1 MAVHNPRCTR
11 ALLYSTKEQ
20 DMPRTIDEGFR
31 DFLTK
36 LTPSGT
42 ESEAAKS
49 HRASIE
55 ARLKA
60 DFGLRRFVRIGS
72 FGNGTSISGYSDV
85 DYLASLPTDQLT
97 SDSNYSLQKVRK
109 ALDDR
114 FPTTGVRVSC
124 PAVVCPFGTSPAETT
139 EVVPADYVKESGGY
153 SVYDIADCA
162 GGWMK
167 ASPDA
172 HNDYVRTID
181 NKLGSKVKPLIRFIK
196 AWKYYRAV
204 PITSFYLE
212 LRVAKYAS
220 EESSI
225 VYDIDVKNV
234 LCQLRDCALA
244 SMQDPMGV
252 SGYIS
257 ACKTDALKQDALS
270 KLDTAATRAEK
281 ARDAASR
288 DDISGAFDWWRLLYG
303 ESFPT
308 FYR

>member
-1 MAVHNPRCTR
+1 
-11 ALLYSTKEQ
+11 
-20 DMPRTIDEGFR
+20 MPRTIDEGFR

-36 LTPSGT
+36 LTPSAT
-42 ESEAAKS
+42 ESQAAKS

-55 ARLKA
+55 ARLKT

-97 SDSNYSLQKVRK
+97 ANSDYSLQKVRK
-109 ALDDR
+109 SLDAR
-114 FPTTGVRVSC
+114 FPNTGVRVSC

-139 EVVPADYVKESGGY
+139 EIVPGDYVTDTNRFK
-153 SVYDIADCA
+153 VYDIADCA

-172 HNDYVRTID
+172 HNEYVRSVD
-181 NKLGSKVKPLIRFIK
+181 SKLGSKVKPLIRFIK

-204 PITSFYLE
+204 PISSFYLE

-220 EESSI
+220 NETTI
-225 VYDIDVKNV
+225 VYDIDVKNI
-234 LCQLRDCALA
+234 LCQLRDCGLA

-252 SGYIS
+252 SGYIP
-257 ACKTDALKQDALS
+257 ACKTQTLKDDAIS
-270 KLDTAATRAEK
+270 KLGTAATRAEK
-281 ARDAASR
+281 AREAASR
-288 DDISGAFDWWRLLYG
+288 EDVSGAFDWWRLLYDNQ
-303 ESFPT
+303 FPT
-308 FYR
+308 YYR